1 VVELGKYWKKL
12 RRRVTRNLNW
22 TEPLR
27 SLRHRATNQAAYT
40 RWYKAPNTYTAEN
53 CQVWTQSEKMHLN
66 IKRLEAS
73 GIGEVSFGGSYRG
86 GGGEWGLRGVEGVG
100 TSSWRWGYEE
110 EV

>member
-1 VVELGKYWKKL
+1 
-12 RRRVTRNLNW
+12 
-22 TEPLR
+22 
-27 SLRHRATNQAAYT
+27 
-40 RWYKAPNTYTAEN
+40 
-53 CQVWTQSEKMHLN
+53 MHLN